1 MLNHY
6 NRQRTYTDKNG
17 NIVSSRYEFFT
28 YTEDKNIVLDKEMS
42 LDEISYKYYGT
53 PLYYWLIGE
62 ANNIKD
68 PFKKLRKGTTV
79 KVPVLWLLILH
90 YNPYQEPIR

>member
-6 NRQRTYTDKNG
+6 NRQRVYQDDSG
-17 NIVSSRYEFFT
+17 NLVSSKYQFYSYSE
-28 YTEDKNIVLDKEMS
+28 EKIIILDKELS
-42 LDEISYKYYGT
+42 LDEISYNYYGT

-68 PFKKLRKGTTV
+68 PFKKIRKGITI
-79 KVPVLWLLILH
+79 KVPVL
-90 YNPYQEPIR
+90 

>member
-6 NRQRTYTDKNG
+6 NRQRVYTNDNG
-17 NIVSSRYEFFT
+17 DLVSSKYEFYG
-28 YTEDKNIVLDKEMS
+28 YTEEKNVVLEKDLS

-68 PFKKLRKGTTV
+68 PFRKLRKGTSV
-79 KVPVLWLLILH
+79 KIPVL
-90 YNPYQEPIR
+90 